1 MIFLHTIINK
11 MEYKIEYTVNGISY
25 INKSSSNYMKEY
37 PMFQEEKSE
46 KIWKEI
52 HKKNNILNKNI
63 K

>member
-1 MIFLHTIINK
+1 

-37 PMFQEEKSE
+37 PKFQEEKYE
-46 KIWKEI
+46 KIWKGI
-52 HKKNNILNKNI
+52 YKNNNILIKNI